1 MEQDK
6 NPEINPWTYGQ
17 LIYDKVI
24 RLYNVGKIISSTNSA
39 VKTVQLHVKEI
50 QLDNSLT
57 Q

>member
-24 RLYNVGKIISSTNSA
+24 RPYNVGKIISSTNSA